1 MPRLEDELRAAMAA
15 ETADLGAAP
24 DLADRVVR
32 LSHRRRRGR
41 RLAAGTALVAAVLA
55 AGTVIPGQLTGA
67 QRDPVA
73 AADRPTRAGMD
84 VNVAEDV
91 EARYLPAGLGT
102 LLIDSGSVG
111 KLDVVTLSWGSGD
124 GLVRLRKYEK
134 AGPAGPGR
142 LTSLGLVPGGKAT
155 SVRGRPGLVSPD
167 GLDLLWHER
176 DDVVLRVTVGA
187 DHRDE
192 LTRIAEG
199 VWLPDPTGSGGG
211 TLEGVRF
218 AGLPDGVYLDRE
230 VPASSAEP
238 VTRKEW
244 SGQGGRVRLS
254 AVRGRNAADPDA
266 LRAWAERSEGFEAV
280 RSREAVLR
288 TAPAWEGTTG
298 ERGWGGRPRAVLWH
312 DRTGLGF
319 LLEAAPGMETAL
331 DEIIAGLGRDP
342 EPGDRLCEPPAA
354 GKVTGLVPGV
364 VLPRIPER
372 LTVGGGFTD
381 LESLSEPEKVTVR
394 GHGWSDERSVEEGGS
409 ALSVG
414 VVCGVASEREL
425 RALVGHAR
433 STAPVRGRPAV
444 EWVNELYGGGRFV
457 MWLERPGAAIFVGA
471 TPDLETEAGRIA
483 EGIRVQRR

>member
-15 ETADLGAAP
+15 ETAGLGAAP

-32 LSHRRRRGR
+32 LSRRRRR
-41 RLAAGTALVAAVLA
+41 RLLTAGTALVAAVLA
-55 AGTVIPGQLTGA
+55 AGTVIPGQLIGA

-73 AADRPTRAGMD
+73 AAEQPARAD
-84 VNVAEDV
+84 ADLNAVEDV
-91 EARYLPAGLGT
+91 EARYLPAGLGAP
-102 LLIDSGSVG
+102 LAGSGSAG
-111 KLDVVTLSWGSGD
+111 KLDVATLSWGSGD
-124 GLVRLRKYEK
+124 GLVRLSKYKK
-134 AGPAGPGR
+134 ALPAGPGR
-142 LTSLGLVPGGKAT
+142 ITSLGLIPGGKAA
-155 SVRGRPGLVSPD
+155 SIRGRPGLVSPD

-199 VWLPDPTGSGGG
+199 LWFPDPTGSGGG
-211 TLEGVRF
+211 TLEGVRI
-218 AGLPDGVYLDRE
+218 ADLPDGVYLDRE
-230 VPASSAEP
+230 VPASSTEP

-254 AVRGRNAADPDA
+254 VVRGENAADLDA
-266 LRAWAERSEGFEAV
+266 LRTWLERTDGFEAV

-298 ERGWGGRPRAVLWH
+298 EKGWGGRPRAVLWH
-312 DRTGLGF
+312 DRPGLGF
-319 LLEAAPGMETAL
+319 LLEVAPGMEKAL

-342 EPGDRLCEPPAA
+342 EPDDRLCEAPAA
-354 GKVTGLVPGV
+354 GKAADVLPGV
-364 VLPRIPER
+364 IVPRIPER
-372 LTVGGGFTD
+372 LTAGAGFTD

-414 VVCGVASEREL
+414 VVCGVATEREL

-433 STAPVRGRPAV
+433 RAAPVRGRPAV

-471 TPDLETEAGRIA
+471 TPDLEAEAGRIA
-483 EGIRVQRR
+483 EEIRRER